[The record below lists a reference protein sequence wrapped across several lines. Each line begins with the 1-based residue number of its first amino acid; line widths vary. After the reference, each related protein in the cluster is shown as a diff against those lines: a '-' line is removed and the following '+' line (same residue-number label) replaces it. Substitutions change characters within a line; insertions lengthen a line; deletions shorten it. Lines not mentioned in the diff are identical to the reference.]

1 MLHLPWHSPSAPI
14 GECEQTGES
23 MATTKKAVGL
33 TSEKFIRH
41 FKTCTGWK
49 CEAGMRITTE
59 LTAFATAHLGSTRNI
74 DELHGIFCLSKGI
87 QPYRI

>member
-1 MLHLPWHSPSAPI
+1 
-14 GECEQTGES
+14 
-23 MATTKKAVGL
+23 MATTKKSVGL

-49 CEAGMRITTE
+49 CEAGMRITNE

-74 DELHGIFCLSKGI
+74 DELHGIFCLAKGI

>member
-1 MLHLPWHSPSAPI
+1 MLTLPWHCPWAPR
-14 GECEQTGES
+14 GEGEYTGES

-33 TSEKFIRH
+33 TIKQFIRY

-49 CEAGMRITTE
+49 CEAEMRITTE
-59 LTAFATAHLGSTRNI
+59 LTAFATEHVGSTRNI

-87 QPYRI
+87 QPYRL

>member
-1 MLHLPWHSPSAPI
+1 
-14 GECEQTGES
+14 

-33 TSEKFIRH
+33 TVEKFIRY

-49 CEAGMRITTE
+49 CEAGMRITEE

>member
-1 MLHLPWHSPSAPI
+1 
-14 GECEQTGES
+14 

-49 CEAGMRITTE
+49 CEAGMRIINE
-59 LTAFATAHLGSTRNI
+59 LTAFATEHLGGSVPIWYLTLFI
-74 DELHGIFCLSKGI
+74 LHG
-87 QPYRI
+87 RIPPGSYIAQ